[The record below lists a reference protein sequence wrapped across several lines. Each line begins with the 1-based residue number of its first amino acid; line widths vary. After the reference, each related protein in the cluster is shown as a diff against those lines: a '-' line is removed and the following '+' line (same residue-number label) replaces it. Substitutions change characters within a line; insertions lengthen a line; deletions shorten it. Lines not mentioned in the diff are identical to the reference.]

1 MPELPD
7 IAVYLDCLA
16 PRIVGQPL
24 ERLTIRNPFV
34 LRSVSPS
41 PAEMAGSRV
50 EGLRRMGN
58 GSCWPWSASGSSSS
72 T

>member
-16 PRIVGQPL
+16 PRILGQPL
-24 ERLTIRNPFV
+24 ERLTIVNPFV

-41 PAEMAGSRV
+41 PAELAGAKV
-50 EGLRRMGN
+50 YKWQPQQLQN
-58 GSCWPWSASGSSSS
+58 GAVLLVLDPIA
-72 T
+72 